1 MTISRLLKEDNALE
15 RIEQE
20 LNPKRCRDSEQYS
33 LIVLDIV
40 GKVFYLLLAIP
51 ERFTSDDPV
60 TYMKEKSPGI
70 LKSSGFKNFI
80 I

>member
-1 MTISRLLKEDNALE
+1 MFFVTISRLLKEDNALE
-15 RIEQE
+15 KIEQE

-40 GKVFYLLLAIP
+40 GKVFYFLLAIA

-60 TYMKEKSPGI
+60 TYMKKKARGFEI
-70 LKSSGFKNFI
+70 LGL
-80 I
+80 